1 LALPAPATAANTSRQ
16 DFPGNPRP
24 LIHIDTDGDS
34 LHVKETPFFPVG
46 YWWGKPEPELS
57 SSYGA
62 NCMVVWD
69 WRDQDLDDLIDAGLK
84 LIINPIIYD
93 FADPTRGMGK
103 YYSFDCGSGTYSVD
117 TLLFRTFLRDSVLT
131 RLRALNDS
139 MGVIG
144 WYLADEPD
152 IASFSCGATR
162 HFWRPQDLEKLYAV
176 IKTEPSAAFRDVYM
190 TLTANGTDVFAPDSI
205 AGIRGFAVATD
216 VLMNDENALINCCGF
231 DSYWEAG
238 YNARLAGA
246 YGATAGK
253 PFLTVPHSVG
263 PCSLLY
269 GGAVLPPSHWANE
282 KCGAGDTTRCAT
294 PGSERIP
301 PRSHDGQRWVRY
313 WPQYHDLR
321 HLTYSPLVEGARGV
335 LYFNWAE
342 GHCMS
347 PDTTTH
353 NMVKALS
360 EELLIG
366 KPSERIPGIA
376 TVLRQWTTWDSF
388 RWSCNLDGHDDCAGD
403 SAWFGSYD
411 LDDVINYYVA
421 RDPSP
426 SWPPRWILIAANDC
440 ADTVAAVSFSVGNP
454 YVLRS
459 VRVLRAAYS
468 GYSQDT
474 LVTFA
479 RDTQTFGDE
488 FLPWAV
494 RAYEIV
500 GDTLTAV
507 SGSSDEE

>member
-1 LALPAPATAANTSRQ
+1 
-16 DFPGNPRP
+16 
-24 LIHIDTDGDS
+24 
-34 LHVKETPFFPVG
+34 
-46 YWWGKPEPELS
+46 
-57 SSYGA
+57 
-62 NCMVVWD
+62 
-69 WRDQDLDDLIDAGLK
+69 
-84 LIINPIIYD
+84 
-93 FADPTRGMGK
+93 
-103 YYSFDCGSGTYSVD
+103 
-117 TLLFRTFLRDSVLT
+117 
-131 RLRALNDS
+131 
-139 MGVIG
+139 
-144 WYLADEPD
+144 
-152 IASFSCGATR
+152 
-162 HFWRPQDLEKLYAV
+162 
-176 IKTEPSAAFRDVYM
+176 
-190 TLTANGTDVFAPDSI
+190 
-205 AGIRGFAVATD
+205 
-216 VLMNDENALINCCGF
+216 
-231 DSYWEAG
+231 
-238 YNARLAGA
+238 
-246 YGATAGK
+246 
-253 PFLTVPHSVG
+253 
-263 PCSLLY
+263 
-269 GGAVLPPSHWANE
+269 
-282 KCGAGDTTRCAT
+282 
-294 PGSERIP
+294 
-301 PRSHDGQRWVRY
+301 
-313 WPQYHDLR
+313 
-321 HLTYSPLVEGARGV
+321 
-335 LYFNWAE
+335 
-342 GHCMS
+342 MS